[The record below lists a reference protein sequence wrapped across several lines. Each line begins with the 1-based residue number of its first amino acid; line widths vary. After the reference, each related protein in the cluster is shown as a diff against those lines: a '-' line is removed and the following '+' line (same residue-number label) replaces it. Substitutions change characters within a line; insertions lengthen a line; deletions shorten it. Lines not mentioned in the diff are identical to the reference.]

1 MATLVKKNET
11 FKVSTFKNGVSLD
24 FYTITFSGDTTL
36 LLGATAAGV
45 RSPVAAAFDSMAQ
58 VASIEVIGA
67 LGNTGATINFAIAA
81 LGGANNDTI
90 KWNGTNAETF
100 TAYLDRLAKLPGS
113 LQGITVVSVGALAF

>member
-1 MATLVKKNET
+1 MATLIKKNET
-11 FKVSTFKNGVSLD
+11 FKLSTFKNGVSLQ
-24 FYTITFSGDTTL
+24 FFVITFSGDVST

-58 VASIEVIGA
+58 AASIEIIGA
-67 LGNTGATINFAIAA
+67 GNGTTTVNFAIAA

-90 KWNGTNAETF
+90 KWDGTNSETF

-113 LQGITVVSVGALAF
+113 LQGITVTSVGALTF